1 MALTIKELNYDD
13 RPREKL
19 YVKGAMELTDS
30 ELIAI
35 LLRTGTRERSAL
47 RIAEELTAEGGLIR
61 NLARYQRVEEFDRI
75 KGVGKVKAA
84 TILAALELGRRVACA
99 SAVEKEHITSP
110 RDGAQ
115 YLMGKLRNENH
126 EKFYVVLLDTKN
138 KVLEQKQIAE
148 GSLTCAVV
156 HPREVYAPAVL
167 RHAAAILVAHNHPSG
182 DPRPSEEDRELTRAL
197 VRTGEIMGIPLL
209 DHVVI
214 GDGRY
219 YSFKEHH
226 EL

>member
-1 MALTIKELNYDD
+1 MTLTIKELNYED

-19 YVKGAMELTDS
+19 YVKGAAELTDS

-35 LLRTGTRERSAL
+35 LLRTGTKERSAL
-47 RIAEELTAEGGLIR
+47 RIAEELTAGGGLTR
-61 NLARYQRVEEFDRI
+61 NLARYQRVEEFDSI
-75 KGVGKVKAA
+75 KGIGKVKAA

-99 SAVEKEHITSP
+99 SAIEKEHITSP

-156 HPREVYAPAVL
+156 HPREVYAPAIL

>member
-1 MALTIKELNYDD
+1 MTLTIKELNYED

-19 YVKGAMELTDS
+19 YAKGATELTDS

-47 RIAEELTAEGGLIR
+47 RIAEELTAGGGLVR
-61 NLARYQRVEEFDRI
+61 NLARYQRVEEFASV
-75 KGVGKVKAA
+75 KGIGKVKAA

-99 SAVEKEHITSP
+99 SAIEKEHITSP

>member
-19 YVKGAMELTDS
+19 YDKGAAELTDS
-30 ELIAI
+30 ELLAI
-35 LLRTGTRERSAL
+35 LIRTGIRERSAL
-47 RIAEELTAEGGLIR
+47 RIAEELAANGGLVR
-61 NLARYQRVEEFDRI
+61 NLARYHSVEEFSST
-75 KGVGKVKAA
+75 KGIGRVKAA

-115 YLMGKLRNENH
+115 YLMGKLRHETH

-138 KVLEQKQIAE
+138 KILEYKQISE

-182 DPRPSEEDRELTRAL
+182 DPYPSAEDRELTRAL